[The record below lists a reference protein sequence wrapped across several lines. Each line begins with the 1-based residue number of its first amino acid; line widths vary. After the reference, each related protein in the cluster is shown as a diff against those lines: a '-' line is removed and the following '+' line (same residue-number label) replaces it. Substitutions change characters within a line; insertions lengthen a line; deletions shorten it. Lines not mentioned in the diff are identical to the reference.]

1 MSSQRPI
8 KDEMWSDSWFY
19 DLDPSEKLVW
29 VFLLTN
35 ERQNVAGVYKANTR
49 WICSNTGFD
58 KQVIE
63 SVLSR
68 FEATGKIA
76 RTNEWIVLLNHYK
89 HQSTSPKIEEGIARI
104 LKEVPEDV
112 LEIYPIH
119 RVCIRYRTLL
129 NLTKLIIG
137 ETGSPEKINMWN
149 RKGDDFLEEELQIE
163 PDYKPKKKTKEPKK
177 VSDDI
182 QAVFDLF
189 DNPAKVTWR
198 LREIERVAAQA
209 LFDTYGIET
218 LEKRITRIKKE
229 EKTADQFFPIAVTP
243 SQLLDKMPNIERYL
257 GI

>member
-1 MSSQRPI
+1 MSAQRPI

-35 ERQNVAGVYKANTR
+35 ERQNVAGIYEANIR

-63 SVLSR
+63 QILKR
-68 FEATGKIA
+68 FEDSNKIA
-76 RTNEWIVLLNHYK
+76 VRGGWIVLLNHYK

-104 LKEVPEDV
+104 LKEVPEIV

-137 ETGSPEKINMWN
+137 ETGSPQTVNMWDKN
-149 RKGDDFLEEELQIE
+149 
-163 PDYKPKKKTKEPKK
+163 
-177 VSDDI
+177 
-182 QAVFDLF
+182 
-189 DNPAKVTWR
+189 
-198 LREIERVAAQA
+198 
-209 LFDTYGIET
+209 
-218 LEKRITRIKKE
+218 KE
-229 EKTADQFFPIAVTP
+229 EKVVDYDSGEIVEPVKPQTKKYPNAPKVYKVFQAELGKLPANWRINKT
-243 SQLLDKMPNIERYL
+243 QLLSAENLYTERGIPAIENALRYYKENKEAEYIPFISSPFDL
-257 GI
+257 DSKWSKLANHKNKQS